1 MRSVAQYLEK
11 AAEFDRLTREVNEPV
26 LKKRYADI
34 AECYRL
40 LASDL
45 KRLVATGAIEF
56 DSTRHPEIPRRELS
70 DFDPDDPAAQ
80 P

>member
-45 KRLVATGAIEF
+45 KRLVLPTSAAI
-56 DSTRHPEIPRRELS
+56 R
-70 DFDPDDPAAQ
+70 
-80 P
+80 